1 MARLNANILFLCY
14 TQRVKLNSLSPGQTL
29 ENINKLLSLEVS
41 DLGRVGS
48 VDVSDCFPE
57 MMDMQLMQN
66 LTSGS
71 DSGSDEG
78 ESSQRDPR
86 FHAINSPIFADENT
100 LPTEWEAVSHPH
112 QGPEIIFPPHVQNSQ
127 QTASMAGGLM
137 TSAVQSM
144 ASIWRV
150 FTNK

>member
-1 MARLNANILFLCY
+1 MSEQSFGRKVARLNANILFLCY
-14 TQRVKLNSLSPGQTL
+14 TQRVKLSSLTPGQTL
-29 ENINKLLSLEVS
+29 ENINKLLNLEVS

-78 ESSQRDPR
+78 ESYQARST
-86 FHAINSPIFADENT
+86 NSRNKFAD
-100 LPTEWEAVSHPH
+100 
-112 QGPEIIFPPHVQNSQ
+112 FC
-127 QTASMAGGLM
+127 
-137 TSAVQSM
+137 
-144 ASIWRV
+144 R
-150 FTNK
+150 